1 VTNVSIREQIINADD
16 IDHEIIDIPVWGVKI
31 EVRSMTGRARTRLI
45 KTATDNDGQLDME
58 TLYPD
63 MVILCA
69 FDPETGEQ
77 IFTQDDRDLLLSKS
91 AGPLEQVALA
101 AMRISGMT
109 PDALDAAGKD
119 LPSTEDDDSSLS

>member
-1 VTNVSIREQIINADD
+1 MSIRDQIINADD
-16 IDHEIIDIPVWGVKI
+16 IEYEIIEVPVWGVSI

-91 AGPLEQVALA
+91 AGPLELIALA

-109 PDALDAAGKD
+109 PDAIEVAGKD
-119 LPSTEDDDSSLS
+119 LPSTENDDSSSS

>member
-1 VTNVSIREQIINADD
+1 MSIREQIINADD
-16 IDHEIIDIPVWGVKI
+16 IEHEIIDIPVWGVKI

>member
-1 VTNVSIREQIINADD
+1 VSIRDQIINADD
-16 IDHEIIDIPVWGVKI
+16 IEHEIIEVPVWGVSI

-91 AGPLEQVALA
+91 AGPLELIALA

-109 PDALDAAGKD
+109 PDAIEVAGKD
-119 LPSTEDDDSSLS
+119 LPSTEDDDSSSS

>member
-1 VTNVSIREQIINADD
+1 MSIRDQIINADD
-16 IDHEIIDIPVWGVKI
+16 IEHEIIEVPVWGVSI

-91 AGPLEQVALA
+91 AGPLELIALA

-109 PDALDAAGKD
+109 PDAVEVAGKD
-119 LPSTEDDDSSLS
+119 LPSTEDDASSLS

>member
-1 VTNVSIREQIINADD
+1 MSIRDQIINADD
-16 IDHEIIDIPVWGVKI
+16 IEHEIIEVPVWGVSI

-91 AGPLEQVALA
+91 AGPLELIALA

-109 PDALDAAGKD
+109 PDAIEVAGKD
-119 LPSTEDDDSSLS
+119 LPSTENDASSLS

>member
-1 VTNVSIREQIINADD
+1 VSIREQIINADD

>member
-1 VTNVSIREQIINADD
+1 VSIRDQIINADD
-16 IDHEIIDIPVWGVKI
+16 IEHEIIEVPVWGVSI

-91 AGPLEQVALA
+91 AGPLELIALA

-109 PDALDAAGKD
+109 PDAVEVAGKD
-119 LPSTEDDDSSLS
+119 LPSTEDDASSLS

>member
-1 VTNVSIREQIINADD
+1 MSIREQIINADD

>member
-1 VTNVSIREQIINADD
+1 MSIREQIINADD
-16 IDHEIIDIPVWGVKI
+16 IEHEIIEIPVWGVSI

-91 AGPLEQVALA
+91 AGPLETIALA

-109 PDALDAAGKD
+109 PDAIDVAGKD
-119 LPSTEDDDSSLS
+119 LPSTEDDDSSSS

>member
-1 VTNVSIREQIINADD
+1 VSIRDQIINADD
-16 IDHEIIDIPVWGVKI
+16 IEHEIIEVPVWGVSI

-91 AGPLEQVALA
+91 AGPLELIALA

-109 PDALDAAGKD
+109 PDAIEVAGKD
-119 LPSTEDDDSSLS
+119 LPSTENDASSLS